1 MTDREMLARAS
12 VMLVRHRSVL
22 DEIREEIAKGCMD
35 DARVGLKT
43 LIQEQTTDLCEIIA
57 HLEEEGMTQPA
68 ERECHGCGEC
78 SELGHTQ
85 PAERRPQQ
93 MTCDCCD
100 ARVPTEQGPCALC
113 RKIMARIEKPKL
125 FRCCDPNCPGTLTP
139 PSMVSHIGMC
149 KS

>member
-85 PAERRPQQ
+85 PAERASERRPQQ
-93 MTCDCCD
+93 LTCDLCD
-100 ARVPTEQGPCALC
+100 SMTLVRQGLCVLC
-113 RKIMARIEKPKL
+113 RSRAARE
-125 FRCCDPNCPGTLTP
+125 NQ
-139 PSMVSHIGMC
+139 S
-149 KS
+149 